1 MTLLI
6 STGLF
11 AQNEN
16 IPQGNFE
23 YELYFSEW
31 EGRMENTPCSVKIHG
46 NRIEVYKNENTNISG
61 ERLIVKGILVKH
73 KSGKWIIANSESD
86 KNAEEIGGCTGGP
99 IPIDFKSKVIEWC

>member
-1 MTLLI
+1 
-6 STGLF
+6 
-11 AQNEN
+11 
-16 IPQGNFE
+16 
-23 YELYFSEW
+23 
-31 EGRMENTPCSVKIHG
+31 MENTPCSVKIHG